1 MNNEKLI
8 LRKELEQRL
17 RTMRD
22 AVISALTLNIFNKHC
37 DKIRM
42 ANVAQLCNNLH
53 CLFLAGGEHCIT
65 TPTYHV
71 FDMYQEH
78 QGATLVD
85 TAVSDNA
92 DMKNGISASASVKN
106 GKLLITLA
114 NLSYDTAADISL
126 DFLGG
131 HVTGD
136 ASVRLLAGE
145 NANSHN
151 TFETPEAV
159 TPTEFSIDPTK
170 TITLPAASVM
180 AIRVAVE

>member
-1 MNNEKLI
+1 MAIVINLDEIMKKRGVGLT
-8 LRKELEQRL
+8 EL
-17 RTMRD
+17 
-22 AVISALTLNIFNKHC
+22 
-37 DKIRM
+37 
-42 ANVAQLCNNLH
+42 
-53 CLFLAGGEHCIT
+53 
-65 TPTYHV
+65 
-71 FDMYQEH
+71 
-78 QGATLVD
+78 
-85 TAVSDNA
+85 SDRV
-92 DMKNGISASASVKN
+92 G
-106 GKLLITLA
+106 ITLA